1 MSEAEKGTTRQ
12 AIERLMD
19 GQREA
24 LQVVR
29 ATLEG
34 SGVPTEDALVN
45 LQDILEGT
53 LEDALSLLGEENE
66 A

>member
-1 MSEAEKGTTRQ
+1 MSEAEEGTTRQ